1 MPKLPV
7 VSSSDI
13 VRVLEKLGYTFVHQR
28 GSHIK
33 MVKETDNKRH
43 MIIIPLRKEQ
53 TRPTLNNILNDI
65 ASHNDITKEDL
76 IALFR

>member
-1 MPKLPV
+1 LPKLPV
-7 VSSSDI
+7 VSSSDL
-13 VRVLEKLGYTFVHQR
+13 VRVLEKLDYSFVHQR

-33 MVKETDNKRH
+33 MVKETNSGKH

-53 TRPTLNNILNDI
+53 KRSTLNNILNDI
-65 ASHNDITKEDL
+65 VDHNDITKEDL